1 MKLNQKILLLIVF
14 SLLIFYFI
22 HETTTYLVN
31 LNQFKKDLFLK
42 NEILFTTIEQM
53 QQDSMKSLSL
63 ILANDSEVRKAYL
76 KNDPQ
81 IIIEHINPFW
91 EKAKKENL
99 VYEIHFFKPP
109 AQSFVNFSDFKSI
122 GKDVSSARTDIVWV
136 TSSFQSSTHTMMCKT
151 YAGLRA
157 TFPIISDGKMLGGL
171 SIGKKIDWLP
181 RIIKNVSKS
190 DTFLIYDLS
199 STKTLNKK
207 YYDNFMKDKQI
218 VGEFIL
224 ADRTIEISEDAIKKI
239 NFKENIQNISI
250 KGKTYSLNIFK
261 INDFNKNGLGY
272 LCILNDLDKFNQNFF
287 ERIMKNI
294 FLLFIVSILI
304 YLLFRNKITTI
315 IDKINNLRNITYKLK
330 ENKFDL
336 LDDLKNNKNK
346 CEYDEL
352 SRLTDDIIAM
362 GKSLEIHNNHLEEEV
377 SKRTK
382 ELEYE
387 KNYIKN
393 ILDLTP
399 DITLVT
405 NGKKLISANQRFY
418 DFLEFKN
425 LESFLSVHDCICDY
439 FISINGEA
447 FSKTKMIDNQIWSI
461 YMAHHQETV
470 HTILLEKDEK
480 LHYLDG
486 RAIFINDEDVLVTLH
501 DITELKKKD
510 NLLFEQS
517 KMAAMGEMIGNIAH
531 QWRQPL
537 SLIATSATG
546 MIMQKEYGMLTDE
559 IFINSC
565 ETINRNAQYLSQT
578 IEDFKNFIKGERTKK
593 SFNLKENIESFM
605 KLVEGTIKSNN
616 LNIVLNLDENI
627 YLNSY
632 PNEINQCLINL
643 FNNSKD
649 VLKEIE
655 EDDRYI
661 FIDTYLEGN
670 NVVITLKDSG
680 GGIPQEVLPKIFE
693 PYFTTKHKSQGTGL
707 GLHMTY
713 NLIVDGFNGSIKPS
727 NIDIEIGD
735 KILKGACMTIKFP
748 AE

>member
-470 HTILLEKDEK
+470 HTVLLEKDEK
-480 LHYLDG
+480 LYYLDG
-486 RAIFINDEDVLVTLH
+486 RVIFINDEDVLVTLH